1 MINRSLHVLGRLT
14 ISRGEE
20 GLILL

>member
-1 MINRSLHVLGRLT
+1 MVNRSLHVLGRLT